1 MDFDHVWLKKMNL
14 APTGR
19 QPMHFVVIS
28 VFHVLCIHV
37 VEFFNFV
44 SYFIGKAQ
52 MSILRQ
58 KEWCLTIVKMEAD
71 PLVMAE

>member
-1 MDFDHVWLKKMNL
+1 
-14 APTGR
+14 
-19 QPMHFVVIS
+19 MHFVVIS

-52 MSILRQ
+52 MKHFKTEGMVFDNRKDGS
-58 KEWCLTIVKMEAD
+58 
-71 PLVMAE
+71 